1 LRTKWLAIRNR
12 ERLSDNPRFIMHAE
26 TTQRQ
31 HYNRIAADYE
41 AQYGDPDGVIYRD
54 EFLYGP
60 LLDGLDLEGRSVLEG
75 LSGSG
80 HATEYLLTRKRALVT
95 GLDISEEAIASFKE
109 RWPDC
114 HAICAP
120 INASGLAD
128 ESFDC
133 IVVVMGLHHL
143 HPYLTEALRE
153 IHRLLRPG
161 GVFCFTE
168 PHQGSAF
175 SRLRAIW
182 YRHDSLFADN
192 EESLHIEALKREFA
206 NLFEFKTEKY
216 VGSVAYLLVLNSMI
230 FRVPLWLKRIYSP
243 AMMRLEKMLAR
254 FHSPTFSLA
263 VICQWQ
269 KK

>member
-1 LRTKWLAIRNR
+1 
-12 ERLSDNPRFIMHAE
+12 MHAE

-41 AQYGDPDGVIYRD
+41 AQYGDPDGVTYRE

-60 LLDGLDLEGRSVLEG
+60 LLAGLDLEGRNVLEA

-80 HATEYLLTRKRALVT
+80 HATDYLLTKKRALVT

-109 RWPDC
+109 RWPEC
-114 HAICAP
+114 NAICAP
-120 INASGLAD
+120 ITASGLPD

-133 IVVVMGLHHL
+133 ILVVMGLHHL
-143 HPYLTEALRE
+143 HPHLGEAVRE
-153 IHRLLRPG
+153 IHRLLRRG

-168 PHQGSAF
+168 PHRDSAF
-175 SRLRAIW
+175 NKLRSIW

-192 EESLHIEALKREFA
+192 EESLDIEDLKRECEG
-206 NLFEFKTEKY
+206 LFEFRMEKH
-216 VGSVAYLLVLNSMI
+216 VGNAAYLLVLNSMS

-243 AMMRLEKMLAR
+243 AVMRLEKMLAG
-254 FHSPTFSLA
+254 FQSPAFSLA
-263 VICQWQ
+263 VICQWE

>member
-1 LRTKWLAIRNR
+1 
-12 ERLSDNPRFIMHAE
+12 MQAE
-26 TTQRQ
+26 STQRQ

-41 AQYGDPDGVIYRD
+41 SQYGDPDGVTYRE
-54 EFLYGP
+54 EFLYQP
-60 LLDGLDLEGRSVLEG
+60 LFAGLDLEGRSVLEA

-80 HATEYLLTRKRALVT
+80 HATEYLLTKKKALVT

-109 RWPDC
+109 RWPEC
-114 HAICAP
+114 QAICAP
-120 INASGLAD
+120 ITASGLVS

-133 IVVVMGLHHL
+133 VVVVMGLHHL
-143 HPYLTEALRE
+143 HPHLREAVRE
-153 IHRLLRPG
+153 IHRLLRQG

-168 PHQGSAF
+168 PHRESAF

-192 EESLHIEALKREFA
+192 EESLDIEALKREFA
-206 NLFEFKTEKY
+206 SLFEFKLEKH
-216 VGSVAYLLVLNSMI
+216 VGSAAYLLVLNSMI

-243 AMMRLEKMLAR
+243 AVMRLEKMLAGFLSR
-254 FHSPTFSLA
+254 GFSLA
-263 VICQWQ
+263 VICQWE

>member
-1 LRTKWLAIRNR
+1 
-12 ERLSDNPRFIMHAE
+12 MQAE
-26 TTQRQ
+26 TAQRE

-41 AQYGDPDGVIYRD
+41 AQYGDPDGLLYR
-54 EFLYGP
+54 EKFLYGP
-60 LLDGLDLEGRSVLEG
+60 LLEGLDLEGRSVLEA

-80 HATEYLLTRKRALVT
+80 HATEYLLTQKRALVT

-109 RWPDC
+109 RWPTSQ
-114 HAICAP
+114 AICAP
-120 INASGLAD
+120 ITAAGLPD

-143 HPYLTEALRE
+143 HPHLPDAVRE
-153 IHRLLRPG
+153 IHRLLSKG

-168 PHQGSAF
+168 PHRASAF
-175 SRLRAIW
+175 NRLRGIW

-192 EESLHIEALKREFA
+192 EESLDIADLKHEFA
-206 NLFEFKTEKY
+206 DLFEFKLEKY
-216 VGSVAYLLVLNSMI
+216 VGNAAYLLVLNSMI

-243 AMMRLEKMLAR
+243 AVMGLEKLLAGLQ
-254 FHSPTFSLA
+254 SPTLSLA